1 MMTRLL
7 TREIRDS
14 RKSILLLSTRQ
25 VGKSTLI
32 GGLGPDLEINF
43 PDAWSTSIWG
53 HWSPQS

>member
-1 MMTRLL
+1 MTRLL